1 LEQPDDAAE
10 APAPELERAFDAA
23 VPDRPSISPVDIE
36 TGRIETGVQ
45 EASPKMLA
53 GEPIMPPLV
62 GSNLP
67 VAQMLTSCK
76 VIDNA
81 QQQPTL
87 GDQGDVGSSLGG
99 ILMTPPKWQYAI
111 LSSVTLAEFQNT
123 FKKLYKFSTVKSC
136 SDDI

>member
-1 LEQPDDAAE
+1 
-10 APAPELERAFDAA
+10 
-23 VPDRPSISPVDIE
+23 
-36 TGRIETGVQ
+36 
-45 EASPKMLA
+45 MLA

-111 LSSVTLAEFQNT
+111 PIDLIEDPILSSVTLAEFQNT